1 MIIKTNNKIEFK
13 DIAAGD
19 CFKYNNEYYMK
30 IQIAISP
37 WTVFKCVNLKD
48 GKAYAYGK
56 IGDIKKKFGGK
67 SFDQI
72 FVEVYGEGT
81 NE

>member
-48 GKAYAYGK
+48 GKAYTLDEYA
-56 IGDIKKKFGGK
+56 
-67 SFDQI
+67 
-72 FVEVYGEGT
+72 EVIRINGRFE
-81 NE
+81 EF